1 MSSELQNGE
10 EMQLEPELSQAL
22 GHFKASVHGWSNE
35 VWSNEVW
42 SRTMESRSRAVRPA
56 RRRVWRLA
64 VACSLALLMAVGAA
78 SGLLYERRQQ
88 QVLATMQHEQ
98 LLQQQQ
104 QMTQQ
109 RQQAEEDL
117 LAKVESDISRE
128 VPSAMEPLAQLMTTG
143 GTETASANQ

>member
-1 MSSELQNGE
+1 MSTELKNGE
-10 EMQLEPELSQAL
+10 EMQLEPELRQAL
-22 GHFKASVHGWSNE
+22 GHFKASVHGWSSE
-35 VWSNEVW
+35 VM
-42 SRTMESRSRAVRPA
+42 SRVEQSHSYAARPV

-64 VACSLALLMAVGAA
+64 AGWALASLMAASAV

-88 QVLATMQHEQ
+88 QVLAQMQHER
-98 LLQQQQ
+98 LLEQQQ
-104 QMTQQ
+104 QMTLE

-143 GTETASANQ
+143 GTETASANPSANQ